1 MERLRISY
9 ETVEPAY
16 AACLRPKWP
25 PEGAPPEGIRGC
37 STGASKPNLFGS
49 TFSIIPKP
57 KAAAMDR
64 QRCGLNEGT
73 AGRDAEAV
81 ASRMDRV
88 GRL

>member
-1 MERLRISY
+1 MAEDGKAVL
-9 ETVEPAY
+9 
-16 AACLRPKWP
+16 KH
-25 PEGAPPEGIRGC
+25 
-37 STGASKPNLFGS
+37 GS
-49 TFSIIPKP
+49 TTKTMNSTQSHPRAPRNLTFWEHFFHNTVPKP
-57 KAAAMDR
+57 KAAAMPR